1 MRYSL
6 STTARKLPLDRFRGG
21 VRTDQEQDVLPTLS
35 GYIKRVL
42 VRKVLFQA
50 LLALMVVT
58 SGLAH
63 GIGPLFFL
71 SLVAFVSASLEAWG
85 SYTYCTAHHVLRFSL
100 RLPFVVR
107 FLVLLYEDEPLASS
121 TINRIL
127 KGEVWKHSFPW
138 QRPLSRI
145 THARRL
151 MGAIVSVGTSKLPT
165 YF

>member
-1 MRYSL
+1 M
-6 STTARKLPLDRFRGG
+6 PLDRFRGG

-63 GIGPLFFL
+63 GVGPLFFL

-85 SYTYCTAHHVLRFSL
+85 SYLLHSSSRAALQAALAICSAIFSAAL
-100 RLPFVVR
+100 
-107 FLVLLYEDEPLASS
+107 
-121 TINRIL
+121 
-127 KGEVWKHSFPW
+127 
-138 QRPLSRI
+138 
-145 THARRL
+145 
-151 MGAIVSVGTSKLPT
+151 
-165 YF
+165 